1 MKEDSMRPQKPAFCL
16 GLFVPAVCLLS
27 VCSFAASPQP
37 QTAVGE
43 KGQSV
48 ALPAAKED
56 LLGELS
62 DEPKE
67 VEEVV
72 LSNDGMRFAAKI
84 KRGKQWVLVVDGK
97 EGPAFEY
104 IAGIRFSLPSAQHIA
119 YAVRR
124 GGKWTEMIDEKELGP
139 EFDALAPDPSRN
151 PHPSAGPTW
160 MSAPYTPGSVGGL
173 LNGLDAAGMLYTLYS
188 TRLGQNVAPTSTEA
202 AKAMQESSW
211 FWQGDTL
218 QRHAYGIRRG
228 KTSLMIIDSKN
239 GPDFEEVG
247 GPAFS
252 PDGKRLAYAAKH
264 QKQWRVVMDGAEGP
278 GFQEVGAPVF
288 SQDGQRV
295 VYAAKSE
302 KQWAMIE
309 RADSGP
315 KFVEISPPY
324 FSPEGKRLAYWAKRQ
339 TKKGTSGSEDYVISE
354 LIVADGKEG
363 PEFGAA
369 GPPVFSPDGLH
380 LAYWAKGKKKERTLI
395 VDGQP
400 KFEFNE
406 LLAGPQFSPD
416 GQHIAYVDWS
426 NGGFKGT
433 LDGKSVAETKA
444 LGYHALSLGKYFAE
458 QITFSPNSQRLA
470 YVVVSGGENYWEG
483 ATKRAKRR
491 AVVVGH
497 EDNLYD
503 AYGLDDLTFSPDS
516 HHFAY
521 IVHGGLKKDKSAVVM
536 DGREGDPYDSV
547 LTGVFRTNASGGP
560 FSADFV
566 YIAREGRKFFRVT
579 QPLP

>member
-1 MKEDSMRPQKPAFCL
+1 MRQTRINLL
-16 GLFVPAVCLLS
+16 GLFALMAWLLPVS
-27 VCSFAASPQP
+27 SAPASPHP
-37 QTAVGE
+37 QAAE
-43 KGQSV
+43 MSRPV

-56 LLGELS
+56 LVGELS

-97 EGPAFEY
+97 EGSAFES
-104 IAGIRFSLPSAQHIA
+104 IEEIRFSFPSAQHVV
-119 YAVRR
+119 YAVKR
-124 GGKWTEMIDEKELGP
+124 GGKWREMIDEKELGP
-139 EFDALAPDPSRN
+139 QFDALVPDPSRY
-151 PHPSAGPTW
+151 PHPTAGPPWTPAPYGPGSAG
-160 MSAPYTPGSVGGL
+160 AL
-173 LNGLDAAGMLYTLYS
+173 LNGVDAMSMLFTMYS
-188 TRLGQNVAPTSTEA
+188 TRLGQNVAPTSTDA
-202 AKAMQESSW
+202 AKAMQRSSW

-228 KTSLMIIDSKN
+228 KTSLMMIDSKE

-252 PDGKRLAYAAKH
+252 PDGRRLGYAARR
-264 QKQWRVVMDGAEGP
+264 QKLWRMVVDGVEGP
-278 GFQEVGAPVF
+278 GFQEVAAPAF
-288 SQDGQRV
+288 RPDGHRL
-295 VYAAKSE
+295 VYAGKSE
-302 KQWAMIE
+302 KQWAMVE
-309 RADSGP
+309 GADSGP
-315 KFVEISPPY
+315 KFMEISPPY
-324 FSPEGKRLAYWAKRQ
+324 FSPDGKRLAYWAKRQ
-339 TKKGTSGSEDYVISE
+339 TKKGTSGSEVYVISE

-363 PEFGAA
+363 PEFDSA

-380 LAYWAKGKKKERTLI
+380 LAYWAKGKKKERVLI

-406 LLAGPQFSPD
+406 LLAGPEFSPD
-416 GQHIAYVDWS
+416 SQHIAYVNWA
-426 NGGFKGT
+426 NGGFVGT

-458 QITFSPNSQRLA
+458 QITFSPDSQRLA
-470 YVVVSGGENYWEG
+470 YVAVSGGENYSEG

-491 AVVVGH
+491 VVVDGH

-503 AYGLDDLTFSPDS
+503 TYGLGDLTFSPDS
-516 HHFAY
+516 RHVAY
-521 IVHGGLKKDKSAVVM
+521 VVHGGLKKDKSAVVI
-536 DGREGDPYDSV
+536 DGWESAPYDSV
-547 LTGVFRTNASGGP
+547 LAGVFRRNVGADGGP
-560 FSADFV
+560 SSVEFV